1 MQYYI
6 CSSTCHPKKSYYRTS
21 LIIVQRF
28 LSVRVSIRAS
38 TYTRVQTGNRKKV
51 LCCCAASLLRLQ
63 LPIVSYSTIW
73 LVARHWLVVRHSLLK
88 SNLLM
93 PEGLTE
99 CHRKS
104 KSDHMKL
111 GAIIIH
117 ILFCVA
123 LTECYLVLG
132 LPEIYQR
139 CHPCGKYSSCL
150 FPLSLLLFSFNVF
163 PSPSLSPPSL
173 SFPFSSLPFLLFPLL
188 FPLPI

>member
-1 MQYYI
+1 MQ
-6 CSSTCHPKKSYYRTS
+6 H
-21 LIIVQRF
+21 F
-28 LSVRVSIRAS
+28 LNVRVSIRAS
-38 TYTRVQTGNRKKV
+38 TYTRVRTGNRKKV

-63 LPIVSYSTIW
+63 LPIVYSTIW
-73 LVARHWLVVRHSLLK
+73 LVAWHWLVVRHSLLK

-139 CHPCGKYSSCL
+139 CHPRGKYSSCL

-163 PSPSLSPPSL
+163 PSPFL
-173 SFPFSSLPFLLFPLL
+173 SFPFSSLPFPLFPLL